1 MSGDN
6 LVRILYVWRQFG
18 KDFMSG
24 DNLVRILCVW
34 RQFGKDF
41 MCLETIW

>member
-6 LVRILYVWRQFG
+6 LVRILV
-18 KDFMSG
+18 SG